1 MSAAQPVDAHTNQ
14 RWWDAPVPARRV
26 ELVRVATFV
35 YAAVWLMIRVG
46 YFWDLAQMPIR
57 RFEPVGLLAR
67 LGAPAGRSALMA
79 VWAVGLLACAF
90 AASGR
95 AVRVTAPVGA
105 VAMLV
110 LATYSSSFGQVF
122 HTEHLLVLH
131 LLILAVWV
139 LFERSDRRATVSSW
153 PLDLMGAVVVVT
165 YVLAGIAK
173 LRFSGIDW
181 VTGDV
186 LRNWVAADNLR
197 KILVGD
203 VHSPLGGW
211 LAGVEWVWLPIAVLT
226 LVVELGAPFALRPG
240 HLRYVWVGL
249 AWAFHVGVLA
259 LMAILFPYQL
269 VGVAYL
275 AFLPVERIETKVLG
289 WRRRRRA
296 ATNNPV
302 SRRRSGSMS

>member
-1 MSAAQPVDAHTNQ
+1 MSATQSPDAHTIQ
-14 RWWDAPVPARRV
+14 RWWDAPVPARRI
-26 ELVRVATFV
+26 ELVRMATFA
-35 YAAVWLMIRVG
+35 YAAVWLVIRTG
-46 YFWDLAQMPIR
+46 YFWDLAQMPAR
-57 RFEPVGLLAR
+57 RFEPVGLLAG

-79 VWAVGLLACAF
+79 VWSVGLVACAF
-90 AASGR
+90 TASGR
-95 AVRVTAPVGA
+95 LVRATAPVGA
-105 VAMLV
+105 LAMLV

-131 LLILAVWV
+131 LLILAAWV
-139 LFERSDRRATVSSW
+139 VFDRPDRRATVSSW
-153 PLDLMGAVVVVT
+153 PLDLMAAVVVVT

-211 LAGVEWVWLPIAVLT
+211 LAGVDWVWLPIAMLT
-226 LVVELGAPFALRPG
+226 LAVELGAPFALLPG
-240 HLRYVWVGL
+240 RIRYVWVGL

-275 AFLPVERIETKVLG
+275 AFLPVERIEAKVLR
-289 WRRRRRA
+289 WRQRRRA
-296 ATNNPV
+296 EASGAL
-302 SRRRSGSMS
+302 SRVRPRSLS